1 MDCNCPCCLRG
12 AFGDTCGNPGCWY
25 GVALIR
31 FFLVEKVGWNQ
42 GFRDSWNKKG
52 IDCQCK
58 VGDSS
63 SGAIFETRRR
73 LKMFSIMIPTVSSHQ
88 WLVYWRGTSCF
99 RCVSFA
105 SRLGP
110 FSIEWYRIYI
120 YIYSLLGEVSWVGWS
135 ELDETHLLDSKS
147 ISFGKDPY
155 SSLLALLIP
164 VILLHDK
171 ISSVIIVSSL
181 SLTKSWVQLHG
192 VGPHSSVSNI
202 S

>member
-1 MDCNCPCCLRG
+1 
-12 AFGDTCGNPGCWY
+12 
-25 GVALIR
+25 
-31 FFLVEKVGWNQ
+31 
-42 GFRDSWNKKG
+42 
-52 IDCQCK
+52 
-58 VGDSS
+58 
-63 SGAIFETRRR
+63 
-73 LKMFSIMIPTVSSHQ
+73 MFSIIIMIPTVSSHP
-88 WLVYWRGTSCF
+88 WLFYWRGKSCF

-110 FSIEWYRIYI
+110 FSIEWYMIDI

-135 ELDETHLLDSKS
+135 ELDETHLLGSKS

-164 VILLHDK
+164 MILLHDK

-192 VGPHSSVSNI
+192 VGPSQQRFEHFLRSDLQQRRLNLLKTSRLDQAPN
-202 S
+202 

>member
-1 MDCNCPCCLRG
+1 
-12 AFGDTCGNPGCWY
+12 
-25 GVALIR
+25 
-31 FFLVEKVGWNQ
+31 
-42 GFRDSWNKKG
+42 
-52 IDCQCK
+52 
-58 VGDSS
+58 
-63 SGAIFETRRR
+63 
-73 LKMFSIMIPTVSSHQ
+73 MFSIIIMIPTVSSHP
-88 WLVYWRGTSCF
+88 WLFYWRGKSCF

-110 FSIEWYRIYI
+110 FSIECIWSIYDRYI
-120 YIYSLLGEVSWVGWS
+120 YVYSLLGEVSWVGWS

-192 VGPHSSVSNI
+192 VGPSQQRFEHFLRSDLQQRRLNLLKTSRLDQAPN
-202 S
+202 